1 MIKNFAK
8 YIQNLPTLP
17 EIIIDL
23 DSFRKSKNRN
33 FKQLAMII
41 KKDKSLHL
49 DILKI
54 MDFQIFDFL
63 NKPKNIHN
71 FILITSLEFVCALAT
86 SLSFCRNIKTNLF
99 SY

>member
-49 DILKI
+49 DILKLW
-54 MDFQIFDFL
+54 IF
-63 NKPKNIHN
+63 KY
-71 FILITSLEFVCALAT
+71 LIF
-86 SLSFCRNIKTNLF
+86 
-99 SY
+99 